1 MPSTRS
7 PDTVELL
14 SAECLAALDE
24 LGSVEVLAGVHAL
37 NRASHIGQL
46 LDTVDAGLRKHFPS
60 RRSAV
65 LVADGGSQD
74 GTADVARTWC
84 LAAQREPARRLI
96 ELAPQIPHSHP
107 VRALLAAAHR
117 IGAGGIALLDAE
129 MIGVQAD
136 WVAILIEPVLGGTAD
151 YVSPA
156 YSRAPSEGT
165 LTTNLLSPFTRAL
178 YGKRIQQIT
187 GGCSAL
193 AVPFVERCLDGWVDA
208 GAPHAYGTEIALT
221 FAALASGARVAE
233 AHLGRRIVDPAVPQ
247 PDLATTLVRTV
258 GPMFALMERSH
269 EVWQQSRGSVVV
281 PRFGDAPALL
291 ADTQRP
297 SIERMVRAF
306 GLGLKDLLP
315 IWEQIMAEET
325 LAQLYPLALLDP
337 DEFEFLPALWASV
350 ASDFAVAHHERRLPR
365 DHLIRALTPL
375 YLGRVAAFLREAWMS
390 SPAGL
395 VAIFDHIGR
404 AFEFEKE
411 HLAARWR

>member
-1 MPSTRS
+1 MPSARYGDAT
-7 PDTVELL
+7 ELL
-14 SAECLAALDE
+14 SASCRTALDE
-24 LGSVEVLAGVHAL
+24 LGPVDMLAGVHAL
-37 NRASHIGQL
+37 NRAPHIGRL
-46 LDTVDAGLRKHFPS
+46 LDTVDSGIRKHFPS
-60 RRSAV
+60 RRCAV

-74 GTADVARTWC
+74 GTADIVRAWC
-84 LAAQREPARRLI
+84 LGDAREPARRLI
-96 ELAPQIPHSHP
+96 EMAPQIPQGQTIL
-107 VRALLAAAHR
+107 ALLAAAHHV
-117 IGAGGIALLDAE
+117 GARGIALLDAE
-129 MIGVQAD
+129 MMGIQAD
-136 WVAILIEPVLGGTAD
+136 WVAALVEPVLEGAAD
-151 YVSPA
+151 HVSPA
-156 YSRAPSEGT
+156 YSRAVSEGT
-165 LTTNLLSPFTRAL
+165 LTTNLLAPLARSL

-193 AVPFVERCLDGWVDA
+193 SLPLVERCLDGWIDA
-208 GAPHAYGTEIALT
+208 EAPHVHGTEIALT

-233 AHLGRRIVDPAVPQ
+233 AHLGRRLVDPTVPQ

-258 GPMFALMERSH
+258 GPVFALMERSH
-269 EVWQQSRGSVVV
+269 EVWEQTRGSVAV
-281 PRFGDAPALL
+281 PRFGDAPAVLG
-291 ADTQRP
+291 DTQRP

-315 IWEQIMAEET
+315 VWEQIMAEER

-337 DEFEFLPALWASV
+337 EEFEFSPVLWARV

-404 AFEFEKE
+404 AFELEKE